1 MSRDYKSQKS
11 SKPSS
16 KKGGAA
22 FFGGFIGYALGI
34 ISAIGIWLYLSYAP
48 SPYLSDDKNPT
59 AAVKKE
65 TQSSFEKS
73 AATEKAMPEA
83 PITVV
88 EEKPRFDFYKI
99 LPGIDEPEVHHPSTQ
114 RATQSPSP
122 NIKPQEKNNIAKSA
136 EKSALHAIA
145 PPSIH
150 SKELIQSPQTAPS
163 TIKNNATAATKEKF
177 ILQAGSFRT
186 IGDAENLKAKLALL
200 GILASIQPIDL
211 SGKGTWYRVR
221 VGPFA
226 QKEDADQANASL
238 RENGI
243 TAQFIKTQ

>member
-11 SKPSS
+11 SKSS
-16 KKGGAA
+16 SEKGGSA
-22 FFGGFIGYALGI
+22 FFGGFVGYALGI
-34 ISAIGIWLYLSYAP
+34 MSAIGIWLYLSYAP

-59 AAVKKE
+59 AAVKKD
-65 TQSSFEKS
+65 TQPSPEKS
-73 AATEKAMPEA
+73 TAAEKVMPET

-99 LPGIDEPEVHHPSTQ
+99 LPGIDEPEVDHPSTQ

-122 NIKPQEKNNIAKSA
+122 NTKPQENNTVKSA
-136 EKSALHAIA
+136 EKPALQAIT
-145 PPSIH
+145 PPNVH
-150 SKELIQSPQTAPS
+150 PKELMQSPQTVPS
-163 TIKNNATAATKEKF
+163 AIKNNATATTKEKF

-186 IGDAENLKAKLALL
+186 ISDAENLKARLALL

-221 VGPFA
+221 VGPFT
-226 QKEDADQANASL
+226 QKEDADQTNASL
-238 RENGI
+238 RVNGI